1 MKLSLIV
8 AMADN
13 HVIGHNNRLPWH
25 LPADLKHFRAI
36 TLGKPVLMGRK
47 TWESIGRPLPGRTNI
62 VITRNADYLAADC
75 VVVHSLDEALRAAGS
90 AAEVMVIGGAE
101 LYRQALPQADTL
113 YLTLVRTLRD
123 AILAGEF
130 ENVRSAILHR
140 LAHRPTVTLAARAAR
155 CPAYRLS
162 VPPRRPRSSGTRVR
176 CAPVARHGPE

>member
-90 AAEVMVIGGAE
+90 AGEVMVIGGAE

-113 YLTLVRTLRD
+113 YLTLVH
-123 AILAGEF
+123 GEF
-130 ENVRSAILHR
+130 EGDTRFPDW
-140 LAHRPTVTLAARAAR
+140 RPDDWRETARID
-155 CPAYRLS
+155 
-162 VPPRRPRSSGTRVR
+162 
-176 CAPVARHGPE
+176 HGPDDRNPHAYSFITLERIAG

>member
-113 YLTLVRTLRD
+113 YLTLVH
-123 AILAGEF
+123 GEF
-130 ENVRSAILHR
+130 E
-140 LAHRPTVTLAARAAR
+140 
-155 CPAYRLS
+155 
-162 VPPRRPRSSGTRVR
+162 GDTRFPDWQPDDWR
-176 CAPVARHGPE
+176 ETERIDHGPDDRNPHAYSFITLERIAG

>member
-113 YLTLVRTLRD
+113 YLTLVH
-123 AILAGEF
+123 GEF
-130 ENVRSAILHR
+130 DGDTRFPDW
-140 LAHRPTVTLAARAAR
+140 RPDDWRETARID
-155 CPAYRLS
+155 
-162 VPPRRPRSSGTRVR
+162 
-176 CAPVARHGPE
+176 HGPDDRNPHAYSFITLERIAG

>member
-113 YLTLVRTLRD
+113 YLTLVH
-123 AILAGEF
+123 GEF
-130 ENVRSAILHR
+130 E
-140 LAHRPTVTLAARAAR
+140 
-155 CPAYRLS
+155 
-162 VPPRRPRSSGTRVR
+162 GDTRFPDWQPDDWR
-176 CAPVARHGPE
+176 ETKRIDHGPDDRNPHAYSFITLERIAG

>member
-13 HVIGHNNRLPWH
+13 HGIGHNNRLPWH

-90 AAEVMVIGGAE
+90 AGEVMVIGGAE

-113 YLTLVRTLRD
+113 YLTLVH
-123 AILAGEF
+123 GEF
-130 ENVRSAILHR
+130 EGDTRFPDW
-140 LAHRPTVTLAARAAR
+140 RPDDWRETARID
-155 CPAYRLS
+155 
-162 VPPRRPRSSGTRVR
+162 
-176 CAPVARHGPE
+176 HGPDDRNPHAYSFITLERIAG

>member
-90 AAEVMVIGGAE
+90 AGEVMVIGGAE
-101 LYRQALPQADTL
+101 LYRQALLQADTL
-113 YLTLVRTLRD
+113 YLTLVH
-123 AILAGEF
+123 GEF
-130 ENVRSAILHR
+130 EGDTRFPDW
-140 LAHRPTVTLAARAAR
+140 RPDDWRETARID
-155 CPAYRLS
+155 
-162 VPPRRPRSSGTRVR
+162 
-176 CAPVARHGPE
+176 HGPDDRNPHAYSFITLERIAG